1 MKKVFNLMDWG
12 IFGLRSYNYALLLF
26 HILMENDY
34 SLRLLVNVVWLLAAL
49 IIPPLFWFPQLRKNK
64 EWFILLELLLGGS
77 YYIKLFMQADQ
88 LGSVD
93 YLIPSLTI
101 GYLLTRKTVWTL
113 PALLLLP
120 FTSMLFGNV
129 SWDVA
134 LGSSSDNFLFAFI
147 GIWVSFIAKAYHEKN
162 KLAKEID
169 EQNKLLTQYAAEIER
184 MTLLEERNRMSRE
197 MHDTLGHSFISLIM
211 SLDAAIALLDG
222 DPNLAKEKLISI
234 RGLTEQNLD
243 NMRDIVH
250 RMGEEENIS
259 LVHHAER
266 LVSNFQEYT
275 GTVIRLTLK
284 GIEQTFPFDARQS
297 VLRVIQ
303 ESFTNALK
311 HGKAKEIELDIRFTP
326 STLRVFIRNNGKPL
340 GKIPYGFGLTTMK
353 NRIELLG
360 GTFSISDLAVTGVEV
375 RCEIPLKG
383 DTLYAQNESAHRR

>member
-1 MKKVFNLMDWG
+1 MKKVFHIMDWG
-12 IFGLRSYNYALLLF
+12 IFGLRSYNYILLLF
-26 HILMENDY
+26 HILMDNEY
-34 SLRLLVNVVWLLAAL
+34 SPRLLVNVIWLLAAL

-77 YYIKLFMQADQ
+77 YYIKSFMQADH

-101 GYLLTRKTVWTL
+101 GYLLTRKTAWTL
-113 PALLLLP
+113 PALFVLP
-120 FTSMLFGNV
+120 FISMLFGKV
-129 SWDVA
+129 TWDLA
-134 LGSSSDNFLFAFI
+134 LGSSSDNFLFSFI

-184 MTLLEERNRMSRE
+184 MTLLEERSRMSRE

-211 SLDAAIALLDG
+211 SLDAAIALLDKN
-222 DPNLAKEKLISI
+222 PNLAKEKLIGI

-243 NMRDIVH
+243 DMRDIVH
-250 RMGEEENIS
+250 KMGEEEIIS
-259 LVHHAER
+259 LVNHAER

-275 GTVIRLTLK
+275 GTVIHLTLK
-284 GIEQTFPFDARQS
+284 GTERILPFDVRQS
-297 VLRVIQ
+297 IIRVIQ

-311 HGKAKEIELDIRFTP
+311 HGKATEMALDLHFSP
-326 STLRVFIRNNGKPL
+326 PNLRVSIRNNGKPL
-340 GKIPYGFGLTTMK
+340 GKFEYGFGLSTMK
-353 NRIELLG
+353 KRIEMLG
-360 GTFSISDLAVTGVEV
+360 GTFSFSALADTGAEV

-383 DTLYAQNESAHRR
+383 DNSYVQN